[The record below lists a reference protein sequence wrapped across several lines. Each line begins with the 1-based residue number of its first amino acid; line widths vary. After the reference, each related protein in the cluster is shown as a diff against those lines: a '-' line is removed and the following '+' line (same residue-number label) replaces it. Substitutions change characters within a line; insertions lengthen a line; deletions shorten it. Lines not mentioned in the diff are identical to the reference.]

1 MIEKFNDYVKN
12 ETLAEKIDI
21 TNENVEKYDLNGHK
35 CGILVEK
42 I

>member
-1 MIEKFNDYVKN
+1 MIEKFNDYVRN
-12 ETLAEKIDI
+12 ETLAEKIEI
-21 TNENVEKYDLNGHK
+21 TDGKIEKYDLNGHE